1 MCFYIFVLVFSN
13 SEADAK
19 YHFGNNYY
27 TINLPMPL
35 GGKSSKDLNFPAVLT
50 TPNLAVPQLGLNI
63 ASIKVP
69 LPEVFVP
76 KTLTLSLPTFKKAEM
91 AGRLSSNLYDL
102 EATVSAGRDSDK
114 HQSYSARF
122 GVTGSGPVDLLSLET
137 KGKYYCTTYFLD
149 STMGYVTMR

>member
-1 MCFYIFVLVFSN
+1 MFLDFWIFFSN

-19 YHFGNNYY
+19 YHFEKNYY
-27 TINLPMPL
+27 TINLAMPL

-102 EATVSAGRDSDK
+102 EATVSAGRDFK

-122 GVTGSGPVDLLSLET
+122 GVIGSGPVDLLSLRT
-137 KGKYYCTTYFLD
+137 QGKYYWITSFLD
-149 STMGYVTMR
+149 STMGYVTMS